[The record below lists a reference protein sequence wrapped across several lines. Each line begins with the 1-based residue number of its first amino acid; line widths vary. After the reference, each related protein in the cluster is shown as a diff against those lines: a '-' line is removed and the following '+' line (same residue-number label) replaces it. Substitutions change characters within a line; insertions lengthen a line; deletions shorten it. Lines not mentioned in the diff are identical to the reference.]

1 METMQAVVKT
11 AAQPG
16 AAVVTRQTPR
26 PGPGQVLIRVLAA
39 SICGTDHHVY
49 AWDDWAAHRVRPPV
63 TMGHECAG
71 EVVELGSGAGGVQV
85 GDLVSVETHVTCGVC
100 YPCRT
105 GQEHICEKVSILGV
119 DQDGAFADY
128 LVVPAKNAW
137 VNAKGT
143 DPALAAIQEPF
154 GNAVHTALATP
165 LIGRR
170 VAVIG
175 VGPIGLMATAI
186 ARAAGAEQVVAV
198 DLSAYR
204 LEMAQRMG
212 ADAVVDASREDSTE
226 ALRRLTKSRG
236 LDVVLEMSG
245 SERALDQA
253 LAACANGATVALLGL
268 PPAPI
273 RIDLG
278 NRVIMKGITL
288 LGITGRR
295 MFETWYRGQAL
306 QASGRVD
313 LAPLITHRLPL
324 TEVAQAMDLLASGDA
339 AKIVL
344 IPGGV

>member
-1 METMQAVVKT
+1 MQAVVKT
-11 AAQPG
+11 AAQEG
-16 AAVVTRQTPR
+16 AVVMERETPK

-49 AWDDWAAHRVRPPV
+49 VWDEWAAGRVKPPM

-71 EVVELGSGAGGVQV
+71 QVVELGAGAVGVAV
-85 GDLVSVETHVTCGVC
+85 GDLVSVETHLACGIC

-105 GQEHICEKVSILGV
+105 GQAHICEQVSILGV
-119 DQDGAFADY
+119 DRDGAFAEY
-128 LVVPAKNAW
+128 LVVPAQNCW
-137 VNAKGT
+137 VNPAGT

-165 LIGRR
+165 LVGRR

-175 VGPIGLMATAI
+175 VGPIGLMAVAI
-186 ARAAGAEQVVAV
+186 ARAAGAEQVLAV
-198 DLSAYR
+198 DLSAWR
-204 LEMAQRMG
+204 LAMAEKMG
-212 ADAVVDASREDSTE
+212 ADAVIDASREDAAR
-226 ALRRLTKSRG
+226 ALLELTHRRG

-245 SERALDQA
+245 SEQALGQA

-268 PPAPI
+268 PSGPV

-278 NRVIMKGITL
+278 NQVIMKGITL

-313 LAPLITHRLPL
+313 LRPLITHRLPMS
-324 TEVAQAMDLLASGDA
+324 EVAQAMRLLESGEA

-344 IPGGV
+344 FPGGV